1 MKQNKDIRSI
11 GTIFAEQ
18 QQKVKFMKYLKSII
32 SILIMSMTIQS
43 QAQAADGL
51 YAKFTTTKGVI
62 LVKLHFEETPMTVC
76 NFVGLAEGKINNTA
90 KPLGTPFYDNLKFH
104 RVISKTNGDAQD
116 FMIQGGDPQGTG
128 MGGPGY
134 KFPDEIV
141 SSLKHDGPG
150 VLSMANSGPA
160 TNGSQFFITHVATP
174 WLDGKHT
181 VFGKV
186 VEGFDAVNATKT
198 NDVITKLEIIRKGEK
213 AKNFKAD
220 QAAFDGYVNGFS
232 KKLAEAAKGEAEAFE
247 KWVKTT
253 YPAAQKTSTGLYY
266 VVESKGN
273 GAKAEKGKN
282 VKVHYAGKLQ
292 DGTEFDNSFKRGEPI
307 EFQLGAGRV
316 IKGWDEGIAMM
327 NVGDKYKLI
336 IPYSL
341 GYGEAGY
348 PGAIPPKATLI
359 FDTELVSVE

>member
-1 MKQNKDIRSI
+1 
-11 GTIFAEQ
+11 
-18 QQKVKFMKYLKSII
+18 MKYLKSII

-43 QAQAADGL
+43 QAQTEDGL
-51 YAKFTTTKGVI
+51 YAKFTTSKGVI
-62 LVKLHFEETPMTVC
+62 LVKLHYEQTPMTVC
-76 NFVGLAEGKINNTA
+76 NFVGLAEGTIKNTA
-90 KPLGTPFYDNLKFH
+90 KPAGTPFYDGLKFH

-141 SSLKHDGPG
+141 STLKHDGPG

-186 VEGFDAVNATKT
+186 VEGIDVVNATKT
-198 NDVITKLEIIRKGEK
+198 NDQIVKVEIIRKGDK
-213 AKNFKAD
+213 AKKFKAD
-220 QAAFDGYVNGFS
+220 QAAFDGYINDIAR
-232 KKLAEAAKGEAEAFE
+232 KQAEAAKSEIEAFE
-247 KWVKTT
+247 KWVKAT
-253 YPAAQKTSTGLYY
+253 YPTAQKTASGLYY
-266 VVESKGN
+266 VVDAKGN
-273 GAKAEKGKN
+273 GPKAENGKT

-307 EFQLGAGRV
+307 EFQLGVGRV
-316 IKGWDEGIAMM
+316 IKGWDEGIGMM
-327 NVGDKYKLI
+327 SVGDKYKLI
-336 IPYSL
+336 IPYQL

-348 PGAIPPKATLI
+348 PGAIPPKAALI
-359 FDTELVSVE
+359 FDTELVSVQ

>member
-1 MKQNKDIRSI
+1 
-11 GTIFAEQ
+11 
-18 QQKVKFMKYLKSII
+18 
-32 SILIMSMTIQS
+32 MSMTIQS
-43 QAQAADGL
+43 QAQTEDGL
-51 YAKFTTTKGVI
+51 YAKFTTSKGVI
-62 LVKLHFEETPMTVC
+62 LVKLHYEQTPMTVC
-76 NFVGLAEGKINNTA
+76 NFVGLAEGTIKNTA
-90 KPLGTPFYDNLKFH
+90 KPAGTPFYDGLKFH

-141 SSLKHDGPG
+141 STLKHDGPG

-186 VEGFDAVNATKT
+186 VEGIDVVNATKT
-198 NDVITKLEIIRKGEK
+198 NDQIVKVEIIRKGDK
-213 AKNFKAD
+213 AKKFKAD
-220 QAAFDGYVNGFS
+220 QAAFDGYINDIAR
-232 KKLAEAAKGEAEAFE
+232 KQAEAAKSEIEAFE
-247 KWVKTT
+247 KWVKAT
-253 YPAAQKTSTGLYY
+253 YPTAQKTASGLYY
-266 VVESKGN
+266 VVDAKGN
-273 GAKAEKGKN
+273 GPKAENGKT

-307 EFQLGAGRV
+307 EFQLGVGRV
-316 IKGWDEGIAMM
+316 IKGWDEGIGMM
-327 NVGDKYKLI
+327 SVGDKYKLI
-336 IPYSL
+336 IPYQL

-348 PGAIPPKATLI
+348 PGAIPPKAALI
-359 FDTELVSVE
+359 FDTELVSVQ